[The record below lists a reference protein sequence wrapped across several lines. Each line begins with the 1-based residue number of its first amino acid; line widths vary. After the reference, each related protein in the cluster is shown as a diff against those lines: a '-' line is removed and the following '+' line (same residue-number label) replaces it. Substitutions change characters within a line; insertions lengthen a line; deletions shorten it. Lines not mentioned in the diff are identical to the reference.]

1 MSLFSLYHGNRT
13 LSLEKRFVNSIIDF
27 WRKEVISELKDINNL
42 KDLHDAIIE
51 ITSNLQTNLSTRT
64 QSHIE
69 KILCFGLF
77 KSRMKDPCMRMIQ

>member
-1 MSLFSLYHGNRT
+1 QGTRT
-13 LSLEKRFVNSIIDF
+13 LSLEKRFVNSIVDF
-27 WRKEVISELKDINNL
+27 WKKEVIHELKDINDI

-51 ITSNLQTNLSTRT
+51 ITSNLQNNLTTRT